1 MARRAAVLRVSRRH
15 PGGHPI
21 TTATALTLSAQL
33 VLERVTGPL
42 DTVVVAG
49 GIGHEDAAGNPLIV
63 SHVRRLAKES
73 RRVAS
78 VCTGSYILA
87 AAGLLDGRRA
97 TTHWHQAE
105 RMAELY
111 PDVVV
116 DPDPIFIRDGNVAT
130 SAGITAA
137 LDLMLAFVEE
147 DNGTELARTVARNLV
162 TYLQRPGDQAQMS
175 MFVSAPSPANS
186 LVKRTLEH
194 ISAHL
199 RDDLSTATLAI
210 EAGVSERHL
219 TRLFLKHLG
228 QTPGRYVRQARTE
241 AAAHLLASTSL
252 PMAAVAVR
260 CGFGTAETLRQAFI
274 DRYGIPLP
282 LPPDASGR
290 LIPALARVSAMNGD
304 RVVGG
309 YTLRRLLGRGGMGE
323 VHLAATPTG
332 GLAAVKLIH
341 PHLAGDPVFRRR
353 FEREA
358 AAARR
363 VARFCTA
370 PVLDAGIDGN
380 VAYLVTEYV
389 KGPDLAQAVHE
400 QGPLSGANLEALAV
414 GVATALS
421 AIHGAGV
428 IHRDLKP
435 SNVLLSPLGPRVIDF
450 GVAQLVNDS
459 MASQAI
465 LGTPAFMAPE
475 QARGEPLTP
484 AADVFAWGGV
494 IAFAGTGGRP
504 SGARTPRRSTGSCIG
519 SRGWTGWT
527 KASGGGGAGA
537 GQGRAAAAHGSGAAG
552 RVGGRDAPGHGHP
565 GGRTYVDG
573 GVQRPVGA
581 VAASAEQSA
590 AGPVGR
596 RPEVVAASGGRPEV
610 VAASGGRRRRR
621 WPWVAAAGSAAALV
635 VAVAAVTLPGLASR
649 TWPYEAGFTDGWAVG
664 ASDAGD
670 ARLDG
675 AAYELT
681 VEPGWRLWK
690 SAPVQEPENGVIVS
704 AKATLE
710 EGEGSTVCGATARR
724 APETVTSS
732 E

>member
-1 MARRAAVLRVSRRH
+1 MIVAYEASELLEIASITSTLESANWHGAQPYYEYRVAT

-274 DRYGIPLP
+274 DRYGIPP
-282 LPPDASGR
+282 SRYR
-290 LIPALARVSAMNGD
+290 L
-304 RVVGG
+304 
-309 YTLRRLLGRGGMGE
+309 T
-323 VHLAATPTG
+323 
-332 GLAAVKLIH
+332 
-341 PHLAGDPVFRRR
+341 
-353 FEREA
+353 
-358 AAARR
+358 
-363 VARFCTA
+363 
-370 PVLDAGIDGN
+370 
-380 VAYLVTEYV
+380 
-389 KGPDLAQAVHE
+389 QAV
-400 QGPLSGANLEALAV
+400 G
-414 GVATALS
+414 
-421 AIHGAGV
+421 
-428 IHRDLKP
+428 
-435 SNVLLSPLGPRVIDF
+435 
-450 GVAQLVNDS
+450 
-459 MASQAI
+459 
-465 LGTPAFMAPE
+465 
-475 QARGEPLTP
+475 
-484 AADVFAWGGV
+484 
-494 IAFAGTGGRP
+494 
-504 SGARTPRRSTGSCIG
+504 
-519 SRGWTGWT
+519 
-527 KASGGGGAGA
+527 
-537 GQGRAAAAHGSGAAG
+537 
-552 RVGGRDAPGHGHP
+552 
-565 GGRTYVDG
+565 
-573 GVQRPVGA
+573 
-581 VAASAEQSA
+581 
-590 AGPVGR
+590 
-596 RPEVVAASGGRPEV
+596 
-610 VAASGGRRRRR
+610 
-621 WPWVAAAGSAAALV
+621 
-635 VAVAAVTLPGLASR
+635 
-649 TWPYEAGFTDGWAVG
+649 
-664 ASDAGD
+664 
-670 ARLDG
+670 
-675 AAYELT
+675 
-681 VEPGWRLWK
+681 
-690 SAPVQEPENGVIVS
+690 
-704 AKATLE
+704 
-710 EGEGSTVCGATARR
+710 
-724 APETVTSS
+724 
-732 E
+732 

>member
-1 MARRAAVLRVSRRH
+1 MDRRRVVIVAYEASELLEIASITSTLESANWHGAQPYYEYRVAT

-274 DRYGIPLP
+274 DRYGIPP
-282 LPPDASGR
+282 SRYR
-290 LIPALARVSAMNGD
+290 L
-304 RVVGG
+304 
-309 YTLRRLLGRGGMGE
+309 T
-323 VHLAATPTG
+323 
-332 GLAAVKLIH
+332 
-341 PHLAGDPVFRRR
+341 
-353 FEREA
+353 
-358 AAARR
+358 
-363 VARFCTA
+363 
-370 PVLDAGIDGN
+370 
-380 VAYLVTEYV
+380 
-389 KGPDLAQAVHE
+389 QAV
-400 QGPLSGANLEALAV
+400 G
-414 GVATALS
+414 
-421 AIHGAGV
+421 
-428 IHRDLKP
+428 
-435 SNVLLSPLGPRVIDF
+435 
-450 GVAQLVNDS
+450 
-459 MASQAI
+459 
-465 LGTPAFMAPE
+465 
-475 QARGEPLTP
+475 
-484 AADVFAWGGV
+484 
-494 IAFAGTGGRP
+494 
-504 SGARTPRRSTGSCIG
+504 
-519 SRGWTGWT
+519 
-527 KASGGGGAGA
+527 
-537 GQGRAAAAHGSGAAG
+537 
-552 RVGGRDAPGHGHP
+552 
-565 GGRTYVDG
+565 
-573 GVQRPVGA
+573 
-581 VAASAEQSA
+581 
-590 AGPVGR
+590 
-596 RPEVVAASGGRPEV
+596 
-610 VAASGGRRRRR
+610 
-621 WPWVAAAGSAAALV
+621 
-635 VAVAAVTLPGLASR
+635 
-649 TWPYEAGFTDGWAVG
+649 
-664 ASDAGD
+664 
-670 ARLDG
+670 
-675 AAYELT
+675 
-681 VEPGWRLWK
+681 
-690 SAPVQEPENGVIVS
+690 
-704 AKATLE
+704 
-710 EGEGSTVCGATARR
+710 
-724 APETVTSS
+724 
-732 E
+732 

>member
-1 MARRAAVLRVSRRH
+1 MDRRRVVIVAYEASELLEIASITSTLESANWHGALPYYEYRVAT

-49 GIGHEDAAGNPLIV
+49 GIGHEDAAANPLIV

-78 VCTGSYILA
+78 VCTGSYVLA

-199 RDDLSTATLAI
+199 RDDLSTAALAV

-274 DRYGIPLP
+274 DRYGIPP
-282 LPPDASGR
+282 SRYR
-290 LIPALARVSAMNGD
+290 L
-304 RVVGG
+304 
-309 YTLRRLLGRGGMGE
+309 T
-323 VHLAATPTG
+323 
-332 GLAAVKLIH
+332 
-341 PHLAGDPVFRRR
+341 
-353 FEREA
+353 
-358 AAARR
+358 
-363 VARFCTA
+363 
-370 PVLDAGIDGN
+370 
-380 VAYLVTEYV
+380 
-389 KGPDLAQAVHE
+389 QAV
-400 QGPLSGANLEALAV
+400 G
-414 GVATALS
+414 
-421 AIHGAGV
+421 
-428 IHRDLKP
+428 
-435 SNVLLSPLGPRVIDF
+435 
-450 GVAQLVNDS
+450 
-459 MASQAI
+459 
-465 LGTPAFMAPE
+465 
-475 QARGEPLTP
+475 
-484 AADVFAWGGV
+484 
-494 IAFAGTGGRP
+494 
-504 SGARTPRRSTGSCIG
+504 
-519 SRGWTGWT
+519 
-527 KASGGGGAGA
+527 
-537 GQGRAAAAHGSGAAG
+537 
-552 RVGGRDAPGHGHP
+552 
-565 GGRTYVDG
+565 
-573 GVQRPVGA
+573 
-581 VAASAEQSA
+581 
-590 AGPVGR
+590 
-596 RPEVVAASGGRPEV
+596 
-610 VAASGGRRRRR
+610 
-621 WPWVAAAGSAAALV
+621 
-635 VAVAAVTLPGLASR
+635 
-649 TWPYEAGFTDGWAVG
+649 
-664 ASDAGD
+664 
-670 ARLDG
+670 
-675 AAYELT
+675 
-681 VEPGWRLWK
+681 
-690 SAPVQEPENGVIVS
+690 
-704 AKATLE
+704 
-710 EGEGSTVCGATARR
+710 
-724 APETVTSS
+724 
-732 E
+732 